1 MVYKRKRTYGSKP
14 STWGAKRARTGGR
27 KRRSY
32 GRKRAGK
39 SLAFT
44 SQSGVGRSMSM
55 RSKKLSRSRY
65 RQELWRITNPLSHMR
80 STVASALVL
89 TTGTVA
95 SAYSFN
101 SLSALE
107 NGLGRFYQVAGGAVS
122 DNVGAP
128 FLPAPSQNII
138 IRGGIIGLKINNPIL
153 PLGGDTL
160 YCTVYLVNTVKRPD
174 ASILPAG
181 GSNVNVGYDL
191 SLIPNFN
198 EEFGRVLMKKEF
210 ILADGQ
216 GATIEK
222 RIKTRRVDQDV
233 WATYNG
239 TQPTWFILLNSQNTT
254 TAQIEVVRYWN
265 VSYSII

>member
-1 MVYKRKRTYGSKP
+1 MVFKRKRTYGSKP
-14 STWGAKRARTGGR
+14 SSWGAKRARTGGR

-32 GRKRAGK
+32 GRRRAGK

-55 RSKKLSRSRY
+55 RSKKLSRARY
-65 RQELWRITNPLSHMR
+65 RQELWRISNPLTHLR
-80 STVASALVL
+80 STSASSLVL

-95 SAYSFN
+95 SSYSFN
-101 SLSALE
+101 SLSAME
-107 NGLGRFYQVAGGAVS
+107 NGLGRFWTAAGGAVS
-122 DNVGAP
+122 DNVGAVYT
-128 FLPAPSQNII
+128 PATGQNII
-138 IRGGIIGLKINNPIL
+138 LRGGLIGLKINNPIL

-160 YCTVYLVNTVKRPD
+160 YVTVYLVQTMKRPD
-174 ASILPAG
+174 ASILPAA

-198 EEFGRVLMKKEF
+198 EDYGMVLLKKEF

-216 GATIEK
+216 GCTIE
-222 RIKTRRVDQDV
+222 RRLKTRRIDQDV
-233 WATYNG
+233 WSTYNG
-239 TQPTWFILLNSQNTT
+239 TQPVWFILLNSQNTT

-265 VSYSII
+265 SSYTIV